1 MEGAVETHIMLVVV
15 AVGMAVLADVGE
27 ISLSAAQFQA
37 CMAWLVWRL
46 SIHHMNVSCLGVEA
60 AADIKTTTFLLM
72 VPRVAALLFS
82 VPTRLPAIHY
92 VLYHKVATRHL
103 GQETTVVAVVARAEA
118 YRSRPAMQ
126 RRTSSPMYRVVL
138 AACATA
144 DTVQVV
150 VVVADVSCF
159 TPRCYRTL
167 HRSLHSCSQGARREL
182 LHLTIQMVPNP
193 AHLELCGLSVSVHL
207 RMHSL

>member
-1 MEGAVETHIMLVVV
+1 MEGAVETHIMRAV
-15 AVGMAVLADVGE
+15 AVVETAVPADVVE

-46 SIHHMNVSCLGVEA
+46 SIHHKSVWYLEVVA

-103 GQETTVVAVVARAEA
+103 GQATTAAAVVELE
-118 YRSRPAMQ
+118 
-126 RRTSSPMYRVVL
+126 VVF
-138 AACATA
+138 
-144 DTVQVV
+144 Q
-150 VVVADVSCF
+150 
-159 TPRCYRTL
+159 
-167 HRSLHSCSQGARREL
+167 
-182 LHLTIQMVPNP
+182 
-193 AHLELCGLSVSVHL
+193 
-207 RMHSL
+207 